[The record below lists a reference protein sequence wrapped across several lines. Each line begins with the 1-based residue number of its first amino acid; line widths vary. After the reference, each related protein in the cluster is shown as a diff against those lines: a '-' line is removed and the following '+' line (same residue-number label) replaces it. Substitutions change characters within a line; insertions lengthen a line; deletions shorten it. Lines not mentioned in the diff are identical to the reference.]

1 MIVPE
6 RCECGIPFY
15 FILKNL
21 KTLFEKHSVIWY
33 YTELDIYNYNR
44 GPNIKKDGRKYA
56 FRKRKKDHKSE
67 NKKNVEE

>member
-33 YTELDIYNYNR
+33 YTKLDIYNYNR
-44 GPNIKKDGRKYA
+44 GSNIKKDGRKYA
-56 FRKRKKDHKSE
+56 FRKKDHKSE